1 VRRKEREAAYARN
14 PDQPLPAAAPANPGS
29 HPARHPHHKARPV
42 PALLM
47 KRPAREPENA

>member
-1 VRRKEREAAYARN
+1 VTRAADASPHLAGHAHR
-14 PDQPLPAAAPANPGS
+14 APARKS
-29 HPARHPHHKARPV
+29 RPV